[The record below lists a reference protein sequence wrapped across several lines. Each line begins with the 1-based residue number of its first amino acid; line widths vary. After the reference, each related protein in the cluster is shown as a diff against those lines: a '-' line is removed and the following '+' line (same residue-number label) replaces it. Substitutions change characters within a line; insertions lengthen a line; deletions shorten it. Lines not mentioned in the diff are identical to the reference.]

1 MMGIEGIEQCEV
13 IAVKNSN
20 NTVTGIMAKVV
31 SFVLDE
37 ATVKA
42 RLYELLPD
50 YMIPKTIK
58 IYNKISFQV

>member
-1 MMGIEGIEQCEV
+1 M
-13 IAVKNSN
+13 
-20 NTVTGIMAKVV
+20 TGIMAKVV

-58 IYNKISFQV
+58 IYNKISFNENGKQKI